1 MKKLKMFALVVAGVT
16 IFVSA
21 FGAAE
26 DQDMPG
32 VAPEPAGGWKT
43 KAICISVPAP
53 KDVGRFCTFV
63 KDTLK
68 PAGVDTV
75 VLLVRY
81 KFQFTSHPG
90 CVTKD
95 AISLDDAKAIKRA
108 CDDAGIRLIPK
119 MNLLGHQSGNT
130 ISDGLLKAYPELD
143 ESPEKKNVRN
153 NYCRSICPKHPD
165 SMRIVT
171 DLADELVEA
180 FGADALHIGC
190 DEVFEIGNCP
200 RCKDTPTSKLFAD
213 WVNGIA
219 RHLKSRGVDTM
230 IWGDRLLDA
239 KTTGYGEWEASDNGT
254 SDAVNMLDKDIAI
267 CDWHYEN
274 CPAYPSVDVFA
285 DAGRKIY
292 LCPWRYSENTQKF
305 LAYAVAH
312 DRGQY
317 LGLIFTTWSSCKDVM
332 DVLEGKGV
340 PRHEPGSKAEKTL
353 LSLRRNFRYLF
364 PKAKSVTAE
373 EPATRVDTTARPEKW
388 AVPMTCGGVPNLHKV
403 SDKLYR
409 SAQPTAEGMTN
420 LVALGIKTVVNLRDN
435 HSDSD
440 EIGGLPLKARRIEI
454 FTGNM
459 KDKYVTDFLSVLDD
473 TNAVPVL
480 VHCQHG
486 ADRTGTMCA
495 MYRILREGWT
505 ADEAIA
511 EMKNGGYGYHS
522 VWGNLPRFIRKASER
537 MKQPENV
544 GRSGVGEGV
553 DAVKWKGPDV
563 LTAISTRKSIRKFD
577 ASKPVEDDKV
587 EKMLRAAM
595 CAPTAMDKRPWEFVV
610 VKDPAKLSAL
620 ATRLPYSRVGNGAK
634 LAIVVCGS
642 LDNGLPGRGKEY
654 WIHDCSAATMNL
666 LLAAHAQ
673 GLGAV
678 WTGVFPGEDRIAA
691 VREILSIPD
700 GYMPLNVIPVGYPA
714 ENPPAKDKWNP
725 AKIHYDK
732 W

>member
-26 DQDMPG
+26 EQ
-32 VAPEPAGGWKT
+32 
-43 KAICISVPAP
+43 
-53 KDVGRFCTFV
+53 
-63 KDTLK
+63 
-68 PAGVDTV
+68 
-75 VLLVRY
+75 
-81 KFQFTSHPG
+81 
-90 CVTKD
+90 
-95 AISLDDAKAIKRA
+95 
-108 CDDAGIRLIPK
+108 
-119 MNLLGHQSGNT
+119 
-130 ISDGLLKAYPELD
+130 
-143 ESPEKKNVRN
+143 
-153 NYCRSICPKHPD
+153 
-165 SMRIVT
+165 
-171 DLADELVEA
+171 
-180 FGADALHIGC
+180 
-190 DEVFEIGNCP
+190 
-200 RCKDTPTSKLFAD
+200 
-213 WVNGIA
+213 
-219 RHLKSRGVDTM
+219 
-230 IWGDRLLDA
+230 
-239 KTTGYGEWEASDNGT
+239 
-254 SDAVNMLDKDIAI
+254 
-267 CDWHYEN
+267 
-274 CPAYPSVDVFA
+274 
-285 DAGRKIY
+285 
-292 LCPWRYSENTQKF
+292 
-305 LAYAVAH
+305 
-312 DRGQY
+312 
-317 LGLIFTTWSSCKDVM
+317 
-332 DVLEGKGV
+332 
-340 PRHEPGSKAEKTL
+340 
-353 LSLRRNFRYLF
+353 
-364 PKAKSVTAE
+364 
-373 EPATRVDTTARPEKW
+373 ATRVDTTARPEKW
-388 AVPMTCGGVPNLHKV
+388 AVPMTCAGVPNLHKV

-409 SAQPTAEGMTN
+409 SAQPSAEGMTN

-440 EIGGLPLKARRIEI
+440 VIGGLPLKARRIEI

-459 KDKYVTDFLSVLDD
+459 KDKYVTEFLSVLDD

-495 MYRILREGWT
+495 MYRILRQGWT
-505 ADEAIA
+505 VDDAIE

-522 VWGNLPRFIRKASER
+522 IWSNLPRFIRKASER

-544 GRSGVGEGV
+544 GRSGVGEGE

-577 ASKPVEDDKV
+577 ASKPVEDDKI

-610 VKDPAKLSAL
+610 VKDPAKLAAL
-620 ATRLPYSRVGNGAK
+620 AARLPYSRVGNGAK

-691 VREILSIPD
+691 VREILSIPN